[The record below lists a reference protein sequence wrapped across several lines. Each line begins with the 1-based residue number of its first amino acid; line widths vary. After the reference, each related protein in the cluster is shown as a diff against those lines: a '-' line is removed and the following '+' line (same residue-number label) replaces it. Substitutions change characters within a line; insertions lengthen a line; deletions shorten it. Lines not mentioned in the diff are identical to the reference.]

1 MNTAILSSVI
11 GGSAVLIAALLSV
24 LFNRVFEGQKQTNS
38 QLAILTGTVS
48 HLEGRFD
55 GLEGRFDGLEGRFDG
70 LEGRFDGLENR
81 FDAQGKRIDGI
92 LHVLREHGE
101 RLARIEAK
109 LDNDPPAEAA

>member
-55 GLEGRFDGLEGRFDG
+55 GLEGRFDGLE
-70 LEGRFDGLENR
+70 NR

>member
-70 LEGRFDGLENR
+70 LENR